1 MYKPLASAAV
11 LVALF
16 CGCNGSGSGRQTRI
30 TGGDF
35 QVAFNHENLTLI
47 LERDGQTLLA
57 FPANGLELGR
67 VDALDDDVSYDPWPL
82 LAEDQ
87 IAGYTPP
94 EGLRWLKV
102 TGAEVTGATDT
113 QATVTLTYSDGKQ
126 AELSIELTG
135 EGNFRAVLTPAAQGS
150 DVAYFRLKP
159 QVDPVEGF
167 YGLGAVLDSVNH
179 RGKIRAM
186 QLKIDMNLESGY
198 NEAHVP
204 IPFII
209 GTNGWGLFVE
219 NPYPAVFS
227 VAVEDADR
235 LEVIFGTGAASTG
248 GLVFHLFAAHHPLD
262 VTRHY
267 YDVTGYPLLP
277 APWALGPWLWR
288 DENDDQAQVI
298 SDVNTMR
305 DLDLATSAI
314 WIDRPYA
321 SGVNSF
327 DFDPAK
333 FDDST
338 AMITEIHDLGFRL
351 ALWHTPYLDESD
363 PDTADLLDHATQN
376 GYHPPRYGLLL
387 NHWGIPLDFTNPD
400 AFAWWQDLIKNYTDA
415 GIEGF
420 KLDYGEDVVPGLLG
434 VRNKWEFFDGS
445 DERTMHALYQLG
457 YHRAYAETLPS
468 TGGFLLCR
476 GGTYGDQVN
485 VSVIWPGD
493 LDADMTR
500 HGEVIDS
507 NGDSY
512 TSVGGLP
519 ASVIYGLSLGPS
531 GFPFYGSDTGG
542 YRHSPPDKETFT
554 RWFEQTAL
562 SSVMQIG
569 TSSNNVAWEF
579 EPGTGFDQ
587 EMLDWYRI
595 YVRLHLRLW
604 PYEWTLANNIATDG
618 RPIQRP
624 LGLQY
629 PGLGEHPDDIYM
641 FGDDLLVAPVLER
654 DQRTK
659 VVIFPPG
666 RWIDWWSGT
675 VYDGDQTVSVDAP
688 LGVLPLFQREGSVVP
703 MLRPGIDTLAPT
715 GQPQRVDSYA
725 TTPGVLYPRV
735 AAGEASGF
743 TLFDGT
749 LLRQERTAAG
759 ITLYA
764 RGGAEFDHGILFEV
778 VAFGAAAPQ
787 SVVADGNPL
796 SQTAS
801 LEELE
806 AAGTGWFYTSERNGS
821 LYVKVSGG
829 EHTVEIGN

>member
-1 MYKPLASAAV
+1 MHRPLP
-11 LVALF
+11 VACVILALS
-16 CGCNGSGSGRQTRI
+16 CGCNGSGTGDQARI
-30 TGGDF
+30 EQGDF
-35 QVAFNHENLTLI
+35 RVAFDLKSLTLT
-47 LERDGQTLLA
+47 LERNDQVLLSFPTDGLQ
-57 FPANGLELGR
+57 LGR
-67 VDALDDDVSYDPWPL
+67 VEALDDEFNYDPWPL

-87 IAGYTPP
+87 IAEYTPP
-94 EGLRWLKV
+94 KGLRWLRV
-102 TGAEVTGATDT
+102 AGAEVIQTTGT
-113 QATVTLTYSDGKQ
+113 QATIALTYSDGKQ
-126 AELSIELTG
+126 AELDIELIG
-135 EGNFRAVLTPAAQGS
+135 EGNYRAVLTPDVQGS
-150 DVAYFRLKP
+150 SIAYFRLQP
-159 QVDPVEGF
+159 RADPLEGF
-167 YGLGAVLDSVNH
+167 YGLGGVLDSVNH

-186 QLKIDMNLESGY
+186 QMEIDLNLESGY

-204 IPFII
+204 IPFVI
-209 GTNGWGLFVE
+209 GTTGWGLFVE
-219 NPYPAVFS
+219 NPYPAVFG
-227 VAVEDADR
+227 VAFEDADR
-235 LEVIFGTGAASTG
+235 LEAIFGTGAASTQ

-288 DENDDQAQVI
+288 NENDDQAQVV
-298 SDVNTMR
+298 SDVNIMR

-333 FDDST
+333 FDDPA
-338 AMITEIHDLGFRL
+338 AMIAEIHDLGFRL

-363 PDTADLLDHATQN
+363 PDTATLLEYARQN
-376 GYHPPRYGLLL
+376 GYFPPRHGILL
-387 NHWGIPLDFTNPD
+387 NNWGIPLDFTNPD
-400 AFAWWQDLIKNYTDA
+400 AYAWWQDLIGNYTDG

-420 KLDYGEDVVPGLLG
+420 KLDYAEDVVPGLLG
-434 VRNKWEFFDGS
+434 ARNRWQFSDGS
-445 DERTMHALYQLG
+445 DERSMHALYQIG
-457 YHRAYAETLPS
+457 YHRAYAEMLPAA
-468 TGGFLLCR
+468 GGFLLCR

-493 LDADMTR
+493 LDANLALHR
-500 HGEVIDS
+500 EEVGINGE
-507 NGDSY
+507 SY
-512 TSVGGLP
+512 VAVGGLP

-542 YRHSPPDKETFT
+542 YQHSPPDKETFT

-569 TSSNNVAWEF
+569 TGTSNVAWEF
-579 EPGTGFDQ
+579 EPGTGFDA

-604 PYEWTLANNIATDG
+604 PYEWTLANDIANDG

-629 PGLGEHPDDIYM
+629 PELGEHPDDIYM

-654 DQRTK
+654 DQREKT
-659 VVIFPPG
+659 VVFPPG
-666 RWIDWWSGT
+666 RWIDWWNGS
-675 VYDGDQTVSVDAP
+675 VYQGDQTMTVDAP
-688 LGVLPLFQREGSVVP
+688 LGTLPLFLREGAVVP
-703 MLRPGIDTLAPT
+703 LLRPGIDTLAPT

-749 LLRQERTAAG
+749 QLRQERTPTG
-759 ITLYA
+759 ISLYA
-764 RGGAEFDHGILFEV
+764 KGGTEFDNGVLFEV
-778 VAFGAAAPQ
+778 VAFGAAGPQ
-787 SVVADGNPL
+787 SVGVDGTPIDEL
-796 SQTAS
+796 TR
-801 LEELE
+801 LEDLE
-806 AAGTGWFYTSERNGS
+806 SAESGWFYASDRNGS
-821 LYVKVSGG
+821 LYVKVPGG
-829 EHTVEIGN
+829 EHTVEIDQ

>member
-1 MYKPLASAAV
+1 MPKPVIGAAMV
-11 LVALF
+11 IALM
-16 CGCNGSGSGRQTRI
+16 CGCSDSGNGGRTRI
-30 TGGDF
+30 EQGDF
-35 QVAFNHENLTLI
+35 QVAFDQKSLTLT
-47 LERDGQTLLA
+47 LEKDDQALLT
-57 FPANGLELGR
+57 FPADGLQLGR
-67 VDALDDDVSYDPWPL
+67 VDALDDESSYDPWPML
-82 LAEDQ
+82 SDDQLAEY
-87 IAGYTPP
+87 IPP
-94 EGLRWLKV
+94 KGLRWLKV
-102 TGAEVTGATDT
+102 TGAEVTEATET
-113 QATVTLTYSDGKQ
+113 HATIALTYSDKKQ
-126 AELSIELTG
+126 AALRIELTG
-135 EGNFRAVLTPAAQGS
+135 EGNYRAVLTPGAEGS
-150 DVAYFRLKP
+150 AVAFFRLQP
-159 QVDPVEGF
+159 RVDPLEGF

-179 RGKIRAM
+179 RGKVRAM
-186 QLKIDMNLESGY
+186 QLEIGTNLESGY

-204 IPFII
+204 VPFLV

-219 NPYPAVFS
+219 NSYPAVFG
-227 VAVEDADR
+227 VAVEEEDR
-235 LEVIFGTGAASTG
+235 LEVIFGTGSASTD
-248 GLVFHLFAAHHPLD
+248 GLVFHLFAAQHPLD

-267 YDVTGYPLLP
+267 YDVSGYPLLP

-305 DLDLATSAI
+305 DLDLAASGI

-327 DFDPAK
+327 DFDSAM
-333 FDDST
+333 FDDPA
-338 AMITEIHDLGFRL
+338 AMIAEVHDLGFRL

-363 PDTADLLDHATQN
+363 PDTATLNQTAQQN
-376 GYHPPRYGLLL
+376 GYFPPRHGILL

-434 VRNKWEFFDGS
+434 ARNRWQFFDGR
-445 DERTMHALYQLG
+445 DERTMHAQYQIG
-457 YHRAYAETLPS
+457 YHQAYAGMLPAS
-468 TGGFLLCR
+468 GGFLLCR

-493 LDADMTR
+493 LDANMAR
-500 HGEVIDS
+500 HAEEVTD

-512 TSVGGLP
+512 VAVGGLP
-519 ASVIYGLSLGPS
+519 ASVVYGLSLGPS
-531 GFPFYGSDTGG
+531 GFPFYGADTGG

-569 TSSNNVAWEF
+569 TSTNDVAWEF
-579 EPGTGFDQ
+579 DPETGFDA

-604 PYEWTLANNIATDG
+604 PYEWTLAKNIAADG

-629 PGLGEHPDDIYM
+629 PQLGEHPDDIYM

-654 DQRTK
+654 GQRDK
-659 VVIFPPG
+659 AVIFPPG
-666 RWIDWWSGT
+666 RWIDWWNGT
-675 VYDGDQTVSVDAP
+675 VYEGDQTVSVDAP
-688 LGVLPLFQREGSVVP
+688 LGTLPLFLREGAIVP
-703 MLRPGIDTLAPT
+703 LLRPGIDTMAPT

-725 TTPGVLYPRV
+725 STPGVLYPRV
-735 AAGEASGF
+735 AAGEASAF
-743 TLFDGT
+743 VLFDGT
-749 LLRQERTAAG
+749 ELRQERTSSG

-764 RGGAEFDHGILFEV
+764 KGGADFDNGVLFEV
-778 VAFGAAAPQ
+778 LAFGAAGPQ
-787 SVVADGNPL
+787 SVNVDQTPL
-796 SQTAS
+796 NQLAS
-801 LEELE
+801 LEDLE
-806 AAGTGWFYTSERNGS
+806 SAEAGWFYTSDRNGS
-821 LYVKVSGG
+821 LFVKVSGG
-829 EHTVEIGN
+829 EHTIEIEQ